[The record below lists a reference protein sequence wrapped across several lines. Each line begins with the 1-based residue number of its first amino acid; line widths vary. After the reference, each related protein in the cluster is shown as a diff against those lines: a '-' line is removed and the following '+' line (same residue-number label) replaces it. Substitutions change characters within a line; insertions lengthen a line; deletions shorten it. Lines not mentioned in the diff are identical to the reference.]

1 MDEDPLV
8 FLQNCSTE
16 DIMTFLKWL
25 HDNYRIKKL
34 DSSHEYKRIFLM
46 LYRRCV
52 GYSLHAKIA
61 YRPQDHTSDGLPPPP
76 PEKSGVHIPWGFK
89 TPWGSTQF
97 FRVFS

>member
-8 FLQNCSTE
+8 FLQNCSRE

-25 HDNYRIKKL
+25 HDSYRIKKL

-52 GYSLHAKIA
+52 GHSLHAKIA
-61 YRPQDHTSDGLPPPP
+61 SDVNDVSSI
-76 PEKSGVHIPWGFK
+76 PEHGEEKWVD
-89 TPWGSTQF
+89 
-97 FRVFS
+97 